1 MKISAKKVIV
11 LSLAAGI
18 IAGALPASAFTR
30 IARGSEGLGRARVEE
45 LANKDLAVLSNNPL
59 YFFKVWGD
67 NLVELFI
74 SDEFQ
79 EAVFDLKKAGERA
92 GEVRKLVDVASD
104 NAELLSDSLG
114 RYQAALSDFYAQ
126 LATLSKTDLGEK
138 ADKELTDMTARLLT
152 QLRFVDDV
160 RDVFSSEED
169 TATLNS
175 IDGSLVSSLRFIALN
190 LDNPESFA
198 SRITNI
204 VAENSNAATAVRVV
218 RILAKLI
225 QDIAGTEES
234 DEFISSIA
242 AARERLIE
250 NIAEAIR
257 QESFSSAKRAAP
269 AVAAFAANDDVVPSI
284 SEIVDRLAD
293 ETLKAELSAL
303 LGTN

>member
-104 NAELLSDSLG
+104 NTELLSDSLG

-126 LATLSKTDLGEK
+126 LATLSKADLGEK